1 MKKNIKKV
9 FDEIEKIRSKN
20 NKNWMNLLRLS
31 YDVKPKETIEIINQI
46 LNKDEKLISLAKKLS
61 EVGGIYL
68 VEIKKLTI

>member
-1 MKKNIKKV
+1 
-9 FDEIEKIRSKN
+9 
-20 NKNWMNLLRLS
+20 MNLLRLL

>member
-9 FDEIEKIRSKN
+9 FNEIEKIRGKN

-46 LNKDEKLISLAKKLS
+46 LNKDEKLISLAKKLT
-61 EVGGIYL
+61 
-68 VEIKKLTI
+68 KLSK